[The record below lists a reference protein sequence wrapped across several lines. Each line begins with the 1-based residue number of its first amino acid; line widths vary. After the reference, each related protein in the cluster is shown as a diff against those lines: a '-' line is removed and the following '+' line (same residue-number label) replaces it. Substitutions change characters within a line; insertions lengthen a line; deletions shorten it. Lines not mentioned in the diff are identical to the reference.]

1 MGKRSRATGKFPKA
15 ITSSVGF
22 FCLVVGPPTGGNH
35 EGLKVTHR
43 KDKMKSAILGVGIE
57 SQVTGY
63 RNVVPFAEAPN
74 TVGTISEGALKAPG

>member
-1 MGKRSRATGKFPKA
+1 
-15 ITSSVGF
+15 
-22 FCLVVGPPTGGNH
+22 
-35 EGLKVTHR
+35 
-43 KDKMKSAILGVGIE
+43 MKSAILGVGIE